1 MDSNYGMNIDVDN
14 SRQLF
19 SNLLQ
24 NLPGFFYCRLPDK
37 FWTITFL
44 KSDIEEIT
52 GYTPQ
57 EIINNKKIAYKS
69 LVHPEDSERVTEIIN
84 DNLKGGK
91 PVNIKY
97 RIISKNGA
105 VKWVHEISNGIYD
118 ANGDVSYIEGHI
130 REITLE
136 ENMNSIPVSKSYVDA
151 VNKTSLVSMT
161 DKEGKILYA
170 NDLFCQYAKFTTE
183 ELMGKDHRILNSGY
197 HSKKFF
203 ADMWDTIKQGNIWRG
218 EIKNRAK
225 DGSSFWVDTIISP
238 VYDENKNI
246 ERFLAIREVI
256 TAQKKEEQDL
266 LLISHLLQHVTIN
279 SPAIIYIS
287 KANTNRTFMYIS
299 ENVWREIG
307 YEPKDFMNDP
317 KNWMNN
323 IHPDDSDSVYEKFS
337 MLDKVDEL
345 TLEYRFKLKNSEKYI
360 WIQDQLRIINDD
372 EGKPKEIIGFWF
384 KIDQRKK
391 AEIEIAKL
399 NEDLEQKVEDR
410 TRQLKMANKELEAF
424 SYSVSHDLRAPLRG
438 IDGFSQALLEDY
450 SDALDK
456 QGKSYLRRVRSASQ
470 KMSVLIDDFL
480 TLARVSRASLNF
492 SEVNLSEMAKSIT
505 DLLRGSEPERE
516 AEIIIQ
522 PGMTDHADPTLIK
535 IVLQNLLE
543 NAWKFTSKKTK
554 AKIEFGIKEIEGTKT
569 YFIKDNGAGFNMN
582 QVHKI
587 FAPFQRLHHTDEF
600 PGTGIGLA
608 TVQRIIHRHNSKIW
622 AESEVEKGTIFYFT
636 LLKKY
641 LIR

>member
-1 MDSNYGMNIDVDN
+1 MDSNYGMNIDVD
-14 SRQLF
+14 SSHKLF
-19 SNLLQ
+19 SNLMQ

-37 FWTITFL
+37 FWTITSL
-44 KSDIEEIT
+44 MSNIGEIT

-57 EIINNKKIAYKS
+57 EIINNKKIAFKS
-69 LVHPEDSERVTEIIN
+69 LVHPDDSERVTEII
-84 DNLKGGK
+84 DENLNARE
-91 PVNIKY
+91 PININY

-105 VKWVHEISNGIYD
+105 VKWIHEISNGVYD
-118 ANGDVSYIEGHI
+118 DSGALSHIEGHI

-136 ENMNSIPVSKSYVDA
+136 KNMNSIPVSKSYVDA

-161 DKEGKILYA
+161 DKDGKILYA
-170 NDLFCQYAKFTTE
+170 NDLFCQYAKYSSE

-203 ADMWDTIKQGNIWRG
+203 ADMWNTIKQGNIWRG
-218 EIKNRAK
+218 EIKNKAK

-256 TAQKKEEQDL
+256 TSQKKEEQDL

-323 IHPDDSDSVYEKFS
+323 IHPDDSASVYEKFS

-345 TLEYRFKLKNSEKYI
+345 TLEYRFKLKNSDKYI

-372 EGKPKEIIGFWF
+372 DGKPKEIIGFWF
-384 KIDQRKK
+384 KIDQRKR

-450 SDALDK
+450 SDALDT
-456 QGKSYLRRVRSASQ
+456 QGKNYLRRVRSASQ

-492 SEVNLSEMAKSIT
+492 SEVNLSEMATSIT
-505 DLLRGSEPERE
+505 ELLMASEPNRK
-516 AEIIIQ
+516 AEINIQ
-522 PGMTDHADPTLIK
+522 PGMTDKADPTLIK

-543 NAWKFTSKKTK
+543 NAWKFTSKKPK
-554 AKIEFGIKEIEGTKT
+554 AKIEFGIKELDGRKT
-569 YFIKDNGAGFNMN
+569 YFIKDNGAGFIMK
-582 QVHKI
+582 QVDKI
-587 FAPFQRLHHTDEF
+587 FAPFQRLHHEEEF

-608 TVQRIIHRHNSKIW
+608 TVQRIINRHNSKVW

-636 LLKKY
+636 LFKKY
-641 LIR
+641 LNR